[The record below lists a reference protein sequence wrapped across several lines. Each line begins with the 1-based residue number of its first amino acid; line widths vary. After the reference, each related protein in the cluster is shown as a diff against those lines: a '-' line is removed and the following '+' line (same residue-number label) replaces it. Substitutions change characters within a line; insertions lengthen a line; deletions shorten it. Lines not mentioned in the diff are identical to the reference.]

1 MEQVIKFGIGFVTGR
16 PNVSKVINNTY
27 ERLINQF
34 KDSDKKVELTIFILF
49 DLGYQFTTRIDFY
62 GIIPNVYKDIKVK
75 YITPEDME
83 EEKKKLIGREI
94 LTKQETELFFGH
106 GHAKGRN
113 TLMYYAQKSGMDYL
127 LFWDDDEYPVAV
139 IKDEKTNELTWK
151 EQDNIAMHLKYIEN
165 ADVTIGY
172 HCGYISPIPYM
183 ELNEEVDENIF
194 KEYIEAISN
203 EVVSW
208 DSIKQKFIEDNGVTF
223 ANPETADGKGS
234 YEIQLQGDGKWVVG
248 STLCL
253 NLNHIEKIPAFYN
266 PIGARGEDAFF
277 STKLGRGKA
286 VLSKMGAGFLIT
298 TVLYWSVVLLF
309 GFIVLAVLGFGGGGC
324 AVQTGLSNWNS
335 IYNITYFQDY
345 LLSTFGGYI
354 GSLFIVTLAM
364 LVSAKTHSTVFAIT
378 IPFIL
383 TCVPPFVGR
392 LEAFARIMT
401 LFPDQL
407 LSINKNLEDFSLY
420 HIGGNIY
427 GGITV
432 IVPLYLILFCF
443 VFPILFFVYHRTQ
456 IK

>member
-16 PNVSKVINNTY
+16 PNVCKVINNTY

-62 GIIPNVYKDIKVK
+62 GIIPNVYKYIKVK

-172 HCGYISPIPYM
+172 HCGYISPIPYV
-183 ELNEEVDENIF
+183 ELNKDIDEELF
-194 KEYIEAISN
+194 KQFIEGISN
-203 EVVSW
+203 EMVSW
-208 DSIKQKFIEDNGVTF
+208 ESIKQKFKENGGITYADPKI
-223 ANPETADGKGS
+223 ANGKGA
-234 YEIQLQGDGKWVVG
+234 YVQKDEGKGNWVSG

-253 NLNHIEKIPAFYN
+253 NLKHLDKIPAFYN
-266 PIGARGEDAFF
+266 PEGARGEDTFF
-277 STKLGRGKA
+277 SVNLKN
-286 VLSKMGAGFLIT
+286 SKIVKVPVYHFHDGFLKYT
-298 TVLYWSVVLLF
+298 SVVRQKYPKTLKKIKATDEEVEQRFLKASRGWIKYKPLLIYVTEQEHYKEKIKENYEKLEKSIPEINKLF
-309 GFIVLAVLGFGGGGC
+309 GTDVFDTLLTDLKNYDKNVKKNYNEFIS
-324 AVQTGLSNWNS
+324 TNEIWNK
-335 IYNITYFQDY
+335 
-345 LLSTFGGYI
+345 L
-354 GSLFIVTLAM
+354 
-364 LVSAKTHSTVFAIT
+364 
-378 IPFIL
+378 
-383 TCVPPFVGR
+383 
-392 LEAFARIMT
+392 
-401 LFPDQL
+401 
-407 LSINKNLEDFSLY
+407 KNM
-420 HIGGNIY
+420 
-427 GGITV
+427 
-432 IVPLYLILFCF
+432 
-443 VFPILFFVYHRTQ
+443 
-456 IK
+456 